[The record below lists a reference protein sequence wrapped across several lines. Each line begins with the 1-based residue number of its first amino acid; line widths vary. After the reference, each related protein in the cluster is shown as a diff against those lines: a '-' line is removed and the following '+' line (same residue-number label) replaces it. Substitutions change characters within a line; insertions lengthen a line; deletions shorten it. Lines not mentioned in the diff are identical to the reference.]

1 MLARNIAA
9 ACVLPWTTLLA
20 CLILLHCLHSVPV
33 VSWTVSGYFEP
44 HAMADGARWRTGT
57 VTWNER
63 YQGGVMV
70 QVGHWKVRTTGAGA
84 GA

>member
-1 MLARNIAA
+1 
-9 ACVLPWTTLLA
+9 
-20 CLILLHCLHSVPV
+20 VPV
-33 VSWTVSGYFEP
+33 GSWTVSGYFEP